1 MLILC
6 CAATVQGTP
15 QRTIGN
21 PMKYTLGTAARATG
35 KSKSTLSRDIRDGRI
50 SAKRMEN
57 GSFEIDPSELHR
69 VYAPVPT
76 EQAEACSSERL
87 ATHESY
93 SENRALQAEIQG
105 LREHLA
111 LLKNE
116 RDDLRQRLDIEGEE
130 RRRLTYLLTDTRPP
144 QTTTTPSGGW
154 WTRLFQRP

>member
-1 MLILC
+1 
-6 CAATVQGTP
+6 
-15 QRTIGN
+15 
-21 PMKYTLGTAARATG
+21 MKYTLGTAARAIG

-57 GSFEIDPSELHR
+57 GSFEIDPAELHR
-69 VYAPVPT
+69 VYAPVSS
-76 EQAEACSSERL
+76 EQVEARSSERL
-87 ATHESY
+87 ATPESD

-116 RDDLRQRLDIEGEE
+116 RDDLRRRLDIEGEE

-144 QTTTTPSGGW
+144 QTTATPSGGW
-154 WTRLFQRP
+154 WTRLFRNEEK

>member
-1 MLILC
+1 
-6 CAATVQGTP
+6 
-15 QRTIGN
+15 
-21 PMKYTLGTAARATG
+21 
-35 KSKSTLSRDIRDGRI
+35 
-50 SAKRMEN
+50 MEN